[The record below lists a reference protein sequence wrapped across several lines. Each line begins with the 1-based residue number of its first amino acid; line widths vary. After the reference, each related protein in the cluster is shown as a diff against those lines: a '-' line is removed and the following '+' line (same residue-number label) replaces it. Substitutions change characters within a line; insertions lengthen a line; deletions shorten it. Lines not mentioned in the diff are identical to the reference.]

1 MTGRAP
7 GFSLVET
14 LVALVVLSL
23 GLLGAWALLISSLAG
38 HADAHRYAVASNL
51 LRDMAERI
59 RANPRAGARYT
70 AGEDDRHEVPCV
82 APAACDPEQLA
93 AADLAQFFQAARALL
108 PAAAARIEFEPAT
121 GPAATDRY
129 AITLRW
135 RGIRDDNA
143 VTLHLLAPPVAG

>member
-70 AGEDDRHEVPCV
+70 AGEDDRHDRLGNGDH
-82 APAACDPEQLA
+82 ARRSGLA
-93 AADLAQFFQAARALL
+93 RQVTQPDLYLGQR
-108 PAAAARIEFEPAT
+108 
-121 GPAATDRY
+121 
-129 AITLRW
+129 
-135 RGIRDDNA
+135 RG
-143 VTLHLLAPPVAG
+143 